1 MKIPLQQIHQIEIT
15 SRCNLRCKYCAH
27 PTMTRAKV
35 DMEWDIFRRAI
46 EIAKFCQ
53 AAGSQGSLNLAG
65 IGESTMH
72 PQFVQ
77 MLAYA
82 REHLGKQQELVLAT
96 NGLLMTDA
104 LAQAM
109 EPYRPKVFVSLH
121 RPERAGPAVE
131 ALKRVGLLAGV
142 SADPSLAATD
152 WAGQVKWHVSAPRSA
167 CPWVK
172 AGWGMVLSDGRITRC
187 SFDSTGVGVIGH
199 VNDAEQPYTSPYVLC
214 KNCHQDVGV
223 PFDEALPEGDT
234 RTATSVLGAAAV
246 GERTVSVAHIT
257 RRADQPHSLVQ
268 NDSPAR
274 RAVHA
279 AQGKG

>member
-1 MKIPLQQIHQIEIT
+1 VKIPLQQIHQIEIT

-35 DMEWDIFRRAI
+35 DMEWDVFVRAI

-53 AAGSQGSLNLAG
+53 SAGSQGSLNLAG

-96 NGLLMTDA
+96 NGLLMNDA
-104 LAQAM
+104 LAQAI
-109 EPYRPKVFVSLH
+109 EPYQPKVFVSLH
-121 RPERAGPAVE
+121 RPERAGPAIE

-142 SADPSLAATD
+142 SADPSVAATD
-152 WAGQVKWHVSAPRSA
+152 WAGQIKWHVSAPRSA

-172 AGWGMVLSDGRITRC
+172 GGWGMVLSDGRITRC
-187 SFDSTGVGVIGH
+187 SFDATGVGVYGH
-199 VNDAEQPYTSPYVLC
+199 VNDTFQPLTSPYALC

-234 RTATSVLGAAAV
+234 RTATPVLGAATV
-246 GERTVSVAHIT
+246 GERAVSVAHIT
-257 RRADQPHSLVQ
+257 RRADQPHSVIQ

-279 AQGKG
+279 SQGQG